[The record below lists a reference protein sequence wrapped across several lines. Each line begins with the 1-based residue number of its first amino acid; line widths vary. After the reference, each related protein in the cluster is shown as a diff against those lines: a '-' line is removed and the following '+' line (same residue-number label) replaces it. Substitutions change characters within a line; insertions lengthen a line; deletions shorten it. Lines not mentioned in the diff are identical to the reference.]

1 MLCLF
6 IMMFSGTLCSL
17 SSLASLFGSP
27 LPHPLKKSLPTFS
40 PSSHLLGQ
48 GGIRIRGKQ
57 WGLGLDGG
65 KDGIPCQAP
74 QVPVTSRFANVTQ
87 VGWMNKNILKVHVA
101 VTVKQSKF
109 IRFDQW
115 SSESWNLERNP
126 PVGRASSESVS

>member
-1 MLCLF
+1 MFVHHDVFGDSLF
-6 IMMFSGTLCSL
+6 SL
-17 SSLASLFGSP
+17 LASIPFRLAPPPPF
-27 LPHPLKKSLPTFS
+27 KKSLPTFS
-40 PSSHLLGQ
+40 PSSHLLVQ

-74 QVPVTSRFANVTQ
+74 QIPVTSRLANVTQ

-126 PVGRASSESVS
+126 PVGRASSESAS